1 MSRARFG
8 KFGPLAD
15 YTGADVLDSAG
26 RLARIVGVYRCETR
40 SVFMARLR
48 RFDGSDAGEQ
58 ALGTL
63 ELLDRPTTATERQEP
78 YALDDPGDPWANQN
92 SGELS

>member
-8 KFGPLAD
+8 KFGPLQD

-48 RFDGSDAGEQ
+48 RFDGTDAGEQ

-63 ELLDRPTTATERQEP
+63 ELLARTYPEP
-78 YALDDPGDPWANQN
+78 DELEDPSDPWANQN
-92 SGELS
+92 CGELS